1 MEQVLCLQ
9 AIRNR
14 YNTLT
19 AAERKIADY
28 ILQHADSVIHMSIGE
43 LANQATA
50 AKSAVIRCCKSLG
63 FDGYTQLKINLA
75 AELSKNKQLN
85 YAPYI
90 YPDDST
96 GTILDKVFSANVKA
110 LHDTAARIDR
120 TILAEALDL
129 MAVAHNIYLYGIGT
143 SASMVSELQYRL
155 MQLGLSAFAL
165 SDPPTMK
172 ISTLNIRP
180 GDVAIGIS
188 HSGRTIATIE
198 ALELAKQAGAKTIC
212 ITSYPHSP
220 ITQVSQFPISVYSD
234 EVQYPVEAMSAKIA
248 QFSLIYAMTT
258 ALSARDYD
266 KTLIRAKQSRDLINT
281 IRLEEHR

>member
-120 TILAEALDL
+120 TILAEALDM